1 MSTAAGMSNVNTIP
15 SRIESLRAYM
25 ESEGI
30 TMVMIPTSDPHD
42 SEYVGDHYKFRE
54 WLTGFTGSNAKVI
67 VTKDEAGL
75 WTDGRYFI
83 QAANEL
89 EGSGIILFREREPG
103 VPTVKEY
110 VKSHISSGDVF
121 AVDGRLITAKEGEDF
136 AAILAEAG
144 AEFKVDV
151 DPASAVWEGR
161 PGADP
166 GKIFALGTEL
176 TGISTADKL
185 TEVRSRIK
193 EAGADIYVLS
203 KLDDICFLADIR
215 GNDIA
220 CTPVAYSYMYIT
232 SEEAHIFL
240 YEESVGGEVRAHLEK
255 AGITIHTY
263 ADFNVFLNDHVSSME
278 SASVFID
285 SRSIN
290 FSIYKTITDHA
301 RKVID
306 KPNPTTDME
315 SVRNE
320 TQLER
325 IREVYVRDS
334 AALTR
339 FLFWMKENVGK
350 EEISEYSAAL
360 RIDEMRSKIEGFI
373 ELSFDTI
380 SAYGPNAA
388 MMHYE
393 ATPENFAMVKPEGM
407 YLVDSGGQY
416 MGGTTDVTRTI
427 AVGEVTD
434 EMRKSFTLVCI
445 GMLRLADAVFIEG
458 CTGRNLD
465 ILAREPLWKNCLID
479 YKCGTG
485 HGVGFMLGVHT
496 GPENIRSKFV
506 EGMREAPLKAGM
518 TLSDEPGVY
527 IEGEYGIRTENIL
540 EVVDAGTSPDGHFL
554 KFEHLT
560 WVPIDLELIDIS
572 YMEPHDIELLNRYH
586 EGVYSH
592 IAPFMED
599 ERELAWL
606 KNATKSI

>member
-1 MSTAAGMSNVNTIP
+1 MNNVTDTSNMNLIP

-25 ESEGI
+25 KSEGI
-30 TMVMIPTSDPHD
+30 TMIMIPTSDPHD

-67 VTKDEAGL
+67 VTGEEAGL

-89 EGSGIILFREREPG
+89 EGSGIILFKEREPG

-121 AVDGRLITAKEGEDF
+121 AVDGRLITAKEGEDL
-136 AAILAEAG
+136 ADILSEAG
-144 AEFKVDV
+144 AEFKVDT

-166 GKIFALGTEL
+166 GRIFVLGTEL
-176 TGISTADKL
+176 TGVSTADKL
-185 TEVRSRIK
+185 SEVRSRMQ
-193 EAGADIYVLS
+193 EMGADIFVLS

-220 CTPVAYSYMYIT
+220 CTPVAYSYMYVT
-232 SEEAHIFL
+232 SDEAHIFL
-240 YEESVGGEVRAHLEK
+240 YEESVGDDVRVHLEE
-255 AGITIHTY
+255 AGMTVHPY
-263 ADFNVFLNDHVSSME
+263 GGFDMFLAERASSME
-278 SASVFID
+278 SASVLID

-290 FSIYKTITDHA
+290 FTIYKTITDHA
-301 RKVID
+301 RRIMD

-360 RIDEMRSKIEGFI
+360 KIDGMRSEIEGFI

-380 SAYGPNAA
+380 SAYGSNAA

-393 ATPENFAMVKPEGM
+393 ATPENFAIVKPEGM

-427 AVGEVTD
+427 AVGKVTD
-434 EMRKSFTLVCI
+434 EMRRSFTLVCI
-445 GMLRLADAVFIEG
+445 GMLRLADAVFLEG

-465 ILAREPLWKNCLID
+465 ILAREPLWRRMTD

-540 EVVDAGTSPDGHFL
+540 EVKDAGTSADGHFL

-560 WVPIDLELIDIS
+560 WVPIDLELIDTS
-572 YMEPHDIELLNRYH
+572 YMEPTDIELLNRYH

-599 ERELAWL
+599 ERELEWL
-606 KNATKSI
+606 KNATKSVQ

>member
-1 MSTAAGMSNVNTIP
+1 MSTTDFYGDNNIP

-25 ESEGI
+25 KSEGI

-67 VTKDEAGL
+67 VTGEEAGL

-121 AVDGRLITAKEGEDF
+121 AVDGRLITAKEGEDLG
-136 AAILAEAG
+136 AVLSEAG
-144 AEFKVDV
+144 AVFKVDA

-166 GKIFALGTEL
+166 GRIFALGTEL
-176 TGISTADKL
+176 TGVSTADKL
-185 TEVRSRIK
+185 SEVREKMREMS
-193 EAGADIYVLS
+193 ADIFVLS

-232 SEEAHIFL
+232 SNEAHIFL
-240 YEESVGGEVRAHLEK
+240 YEASVGDEVRTHLEK
-255 AGITIHTY
+255 AGITVHPY
-263 ADFNVFLNDHVSSME
+263 DEFDSFLADRTSSME
-278 SASVFID
+278 SASVLID

-301 RKVID
+301 RRIID

-320 TQLER
+320 TQLEH
-325 IREVYVRDS
+325 IREVYLRDS

-360 RIDEMRSKIEGFI
+360 KIDEMRSKIEGFI

-393 ATPENFAMVKPEGM
+393 ATPESYAMVKPEGM

-434 EMRKSFTLVCI
+434 EMRRSFTLVCI
-445 GMLRLADAVFIEG
+445 GMLRLADAVFLEG

-465 ILAREPLWKNCLID
+465 ILAREPLWRRKSD

-496 GPENIRSKFV
+496 GPENIRSKFA
-506 EGMREAPLKAGM
+506 EGMREAPLRAGM
-518 TLSDEPGVY
+518 TVSDEPGVY

-540 EVVDAGTSPDGHFL
+540 EVVDAGTSSDGCFL
-554 KFEHLT
+554 RFEHLT
-560 WVPIDLELIDIS
+560 WVPIDLDLIDTS
-572 YMEPHDIELLNRYH
+572 YMEPYDIELLNRYH
-586 EGVYSH
+586 EGVYLR
-592 IAPFMED
+592 IAPFMEN

-606 KNATKSI
+606 KNATKSV